1 VSPRT
6 ARSTSRDDRW
16 RKPEF
21 DRPQSGLPR
30 HSRLQ
35 YGLRQYQED
44 PSFRGDIVLIEPKET
59 DKHFFQLNA
68 LAYWQRIRAA
78 QFGYMSVTESIQDNY
93 DLIKQI
99 LESYGITMTRRQV
112 RASVER
118 IREEDIEESA
128 DVLTQEVPT
137 RKLSV
142 A

>member
-1 VSPRT
+1 M
-6 ARSTSRDDRW
+6 
-16 RKPEF
+16 
-21 DRPQSGLPR
+21 
-30 HSRLQ
+30 
-35 YGLRQYQED
+35 
-44 PSFRGDIVLIEPKET
+44 
-59 DKHFFQLNA
+59 
-68 LAYWQRIRAA
+68 RIRAA
-78 QFGYMSVTESIQDNY
+78 QFGYMSAIESIQDNY

-128 DVLTQEVPT
+128 EVLTQEVPT